1 MLPAMPGD
9 SNFLEDTIFTL
20 SDIWYN
26 IHVIHRNGLEESF
39 FCNTFTKIN
48 VKGVGMQQLAAD
60 KIGLK
65 FIITLRTLQ
74 KIFRFYQHNLEY

>member
-26 IHVIHRNGLEESF
+26 IYVIHRNGLEESF
-39 FCNTFTKIN
+39 FLKHIYKNYCKMSKHATADFRQKRFKSHHHFVLESENFANTI
-48 VKGVGMQQLAAD
+48 
-60 KIGLK
+60 
-65 FIITLRTLQ
+65 
-74 KIFRFYQHNLEY
+74 